1 MELKTKT
8 TALGVIVLFIERER
22 KMPTVSEF
30 MESGFSRSSYY
41 KARTKY
47 RDYIQARLEE
57 LNEGGFPFATYED
70 DIAEGFIKE

>member
-8 TALGVIVLFIERER
+8 TALGAIVLFIEREKR
-22 KMPTVSEF
+22 MPKVSEF

-47 RDYIQARLEE
+47 HDYLQARLEE
-57 LNEGGFPFATYED
+57 LEDNGSPFATYED
-70 DIAEGFIKE
+70 DIAEGFIK